1 MGWFLSKAAE
11 TAFQSLTSGHSILSL
26 EKDDLVLP
34 CGRVMLAN
42 KLQESGKCLQ
52 KTQRARSRGEGASH
66 WQRGFELENCRVS
79 EAALAG
85 GHDAAEVETKAT
97 VLTVEKRHWER
108 VGCRARSARV

>member
-1 MGWFLSKAAE
+1 
-11 TAFQSLTSGHSILSL
+11 
-26 EKDDLVLP
+26 
-34 CGRVMLAN
+34 MLAN

-66 WQRGFELENCRVS
+66 WQRGFELENCRDS

-97 VLTVEKRHWER
+97 ASGQPATCLSQCPASELASEISTILSPLRNLDWAFLFLGVTGGRILSEALRRPMV
-108 VGCRARSARV
+108 SYI